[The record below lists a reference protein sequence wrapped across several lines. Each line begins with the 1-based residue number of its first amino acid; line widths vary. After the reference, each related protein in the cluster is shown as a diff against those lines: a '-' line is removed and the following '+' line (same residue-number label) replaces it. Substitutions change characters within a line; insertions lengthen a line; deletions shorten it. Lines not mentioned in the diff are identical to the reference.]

1 MFVDVTDR
9 PIVAEEVRGHVG
21 APSDGAVLLFLG
33 TVRDHNDGRPVE
45 RLHYDAYRDM
55 AVKELRAI
63 ATAAAARAGTDRI
76 AVVHRTGTL
85 EVGEAS
91 LAVAV
96 STAHR
101 AEAFDA
107 ARWII
112 EEIKARVPVWKKEHY
127 AHGRGE
133 AWLAGATPRLDAGIT
148 DTRRPMPEAP

>member
-1 MFVDVTDR
+1 MSIYVDVTES
-9 PIVAEEVRGHVG
+9 PIDERDLRARVG
-21 APSDGAVLLFLG
+21 DASDGAVLLFLG

-45 RLHYDAYRDM
+45 RLHYDTSRDM
-55 AVKELRAI
+55 ALRELRAI
-63 ATAAAARAGTDRI
+63 ADAAAARAGTDRI

-85 EVGEAS
+85 EIGEVS

-96 STAHR
+96 SSPHR

-127 AHGRGE
+127 ADAKPEWLKGAGR
-133 AWLAGATPRLDAGIT
+133 
-148 DTRRPMPEAP
+148 